1 MSDFSINVH
10 IDLGVTPEVVALVG
24 SILAG
29 HSAPA
34 QLLTTEEQPVIKLEP
49 TVSTTKKRKNKAA
62 AETQSEPVAE
72 QPTEDAAPVETP
84 SESEEIKPLTE
95 EDVRAAMHKTRQR
108 IEGEDYKENVE
119 SESYKKYHKVLTATF
134 KNISALL
141 GSDRPSALPED
152 KRAYFIGECNA
163 LEILEDGSIGKRA
176 VF

>member
-62 AETQSEPVAE
+62 TETQSEPVVE

-84 SESEEIKPLTE
+84 ESEEIKPLTE